1 MAKQSA
7 LVTEGDRMVMWGAMR
22 SLDSSLLQNR
32 EAVRRPYRVL
42 AALWNRAPAGG
53 DLFKVAERP
62 GKNELDTAWRGV
74 EAHDALLRSSPQ
86 WGPLWKQVQQLGE
99 VQERWQRNTKAIL
112 QPAWKDHIEG
122 NPAWERLWAHT
133 EQKSSAARAALSA
146 ELADLVERKG
156 PKNTETADAVAALRE
171 FSRTAAG
178 YSQRT
183 REELPLP
190 AATQTTLNPYP
201 GYGPHRGA
209 VWEAEDGQLIK
220 EEVRAGGERV
230 VEAFKPWFWTEMV
243 QDSLLEESKGGPEQP
258 KTEHQALVSNALQ
271 AFTDQWENGPSTD
284 LMEGLSEGKLW
295 SGLLQRR
302 PSHFVDWV
310 DRAKEGAEWHGMMA
324 GRAYELV
331 ELTRTANRLE
341 PGSYSTDDIALL
353 NNFGDTLHAH
363 AERLGRTMTPGN
375 NPDAEPYATPHE
387 AGEAHR
393 SLAGQLNAWRDSEM
407 GQDLMNN
414 PRRPRSEAVAELVDA
429 VNAQLAFS
437 VRETKADGEEVA
449 RGGAY
454 DYDQWEASYRVLRV
468 AKAAQGVLD
477 EAAYDVVWG
486 NPPRNHSGK
495 DKEQLRKVVATAT
508 SNAARLNR
516 APISRSV
523 FTKTGQA
530 TEKSGAQ
537 ARRPSASA
545 EPAAGKRERAAEVR
559 QTQTANGQGPS
570 RRQPPQWRGQQQR
583 RQQSPQARKPSQGQ
597 RPPHYRVPGYGPA
610 KGAAHN
616 GAQKQET
623 MKETERASRH
633 VDKLIDTWG
642 FSGLSRKIQN
652 ADHPA
657 SGELNALREACEKRP
672 SADTQAFRQAAERYG
687 QIARRAHLLGEHL
700 RRALRDSPRD
710 FSPQDI
716 EDIKKLDALADGSFD
731 HAVRLARTRPPG
743 NNPDARPYESPQM
756 RRRGE
761 QEMEKRWAAFR
772 GSVWGKWLLNGD
784 PQEPAVKQLVSAWE
798 RRKHQPNDDWTFAGR
813 MGNVAR
819 AADRLLKEY
828 AETASRH
835 PRIAEGMEK
844 LSELAEGAPKFAAR
858 LEQGEIP
865 ASVIPVNP
873 RESREKRWGESRTE
887 GRPAARSTP
896 QAQRAARAGG
906 PATAARQAPTQ
917 PARPAAPMVAGPAAQ
932 APRRAA
938 RV

>member
-7 LVTEGDRMVMWGAMR
+7 LVRGDSMAMKEAMD
-22 SLDSSLLQNR
+22 SLDSSLPPNR
-32 EAVRRPYRVL
+32 EAVRGPYWKM
-42 AALWNRAPAGG
+42 AEQWNRALAGG
-53 DLFKVAERP
+53 DLFKVTERP
-62 GKNELDTAWRGV
+62 GKDELDTAWRGV

-86 WGPLWKQVQQLGE
+86 WGPLWRQVQEIGE
-99 VQERWQRNTKAIL
+99 VTERWQRSTQAIL
-112 QPAWKDHIEG
+112 QPAWKGHIEG
-122 NPAWERLWAHT
+122 NPGWERLWAHT

-146 ELADLVERKG
+146 KLADLVEQKD

-190 AATQTTLNPYP
+190 TATETTLNPYP

-209 VWEAEDGQLIK
+209 VWEAEDGQLIR

-230 VEAFKPWFWTEMV
+230 VEAFKPWFWAEMV
-243 QDSLLEESKGGPEQP
+243 QIPLLEESKGGPEQP
-258 KTEHQALVSNALQ
+258 KTEHQALVSDALQ

-331 ELTRTANRLE
+331 ELTRAANLEE

-353 NNFGDTLHAH
+353 KNFGDTLHAH
-363 AERLGRTMTPGN
+363 AERLGRTMPPGN

-477 EAAYDVVWG
+477 EAADDVVWG

-523 FTKTGQA
+523 FTQTGQA
-530 TEKSGAQ
+530 AEKPGSQ

-545 EPAAGKRERAAEVR
+545 EPAAGRRERAPEVR
-559 QTQTANGQGPS
+559 QTQTANGQRPS
-570 RRQPPQWRGQQQR
+570 RRQPPQQRGQQQQ
-583 RQQSPQARKPSQGQ
+583 RQQSPQSRKPSQGQ
-597 RPPHYRVPGYGPA
+597 RPRHHRVPGYGPA

-616 GAQKQET
+616 AAQKQET
-623 MKETERASRH
+623 MEEAGRASRH
-633 VDKLIDTWG
+633 VDKLIDNWD
-642 FSGLSRKIQN
+642 FSGLSKRIQSAN
-652 ADHPA
+652 LPA
-657 SGELNALREACEKRP
+657 LSDLKALQEACKKRP
-672 SADTQAFRQAAERYG
+672 SADTQEFRQAAERYG
-687 QIARRAHLLGEHL
+687 QIARRAHLLGEQL
-700 RRALRDSPRD
+700 RRAHRDYPRA

-716 EDIKKLDALADGSFD
+716 EDIRKLNAVADGSHD

-761 QEMEKRWAAFR
+761 KEMERRWAAFR

-798 RRKHQPNDDWTFAGR
+798 RRKHQPNDDWTLAGR

-844 LSELAEGAPKFAAR
+844 LSRIAEGAPKYAAR
-858 LEQGEIP
+858 LEQGELP
-865 ASVIPVNP
+865 TSVIPVNP

-887 GRPAARSTP
+887 GRPAATSTP
-896 QAQRAARAGG
+896 QAQQAARASG